1 LVTINR
7 DWEIENRLN
16 NYSLFPIFNSL
27 KKFTFEFNLNEMKSL
42 CVYCGSNFNGDPVL
56 RKAIEDLAATM
67 AAQEITLVFGGGS
80 VGVMGVIAD
89 EILKRGG
96 KAIGIIPQFL
106 MDKEVGHKGLT
117 EMIVTENMHQRK
129 QKMAD
134 LADGF
139 IILPGGFG
147 TLEELFEVLTWLQLG
162 LHGKP
167 IGVLNVGGFYDHLFK
182 QMDVMVE
189 HRFLKQTNR
198 DLVFNETDAAVLVN
212 KMQNFTAAPDE
223 VWFRDRNLS

>member
-1 LVTINR
+1 
-7 DWEIENRLN
+7 
-16 NYSLFPIFNSL
+16 
-27 KKFTFEFNLNEMKSL
+27 MKSL

-56 RKAIEDLAATM
+56 QQAIENLAQVM
-67 AAQEITLVFGGGS
+67 VSQNINMVYGGGS
-80 VGVMGVIAD
+80 VGVMGVIAN
-89 EILKRGG
+89 EILRLGG
-96 KAIGIIPQFL
+96 TVTGVIPQFL
-106 MDKEVGHKGLT
+106 MDKEVGHKGVT

-139 IILPGGFG
+139 VILPGGFG

-162 LHGKP
+162 LHAKP
-167 IGVLNVGGFYDHLFK
+167 IGVLNVNGFYDPLFL

-189 HRFLKQTNR
+189 NRFLKQTNR
-198 DLVFNETDAAVLVN
+198 DLVFNETDAEVLVN
-212 KMQNFTAAPDE
+212 KMKNFTAAPDE